1 MRPEP
6 PGLQH
11 RSYGDLF
18 DNDTFAEVERI
29 VDEQKTEQR
38 GGLEYL
44 IRWKGFGAEHD
55 TWVKENDIMGLGELL
70 RYWKEKRNKKKHNG
84 V

>member
-1 MRPEP
+1 M
-6 PGLQH
+6 
-11 RSYGDLF
+11 
-18 DNDTFAEVERI
+18 
-29 VDEQKTEQR
+29 
-38 GGLEYL
+38 EYL

-70 RYWKEKRNKKKHNG
+70 RYWKQKRIKKKHNG